1 MGKAIVATAQ
11 MSDVSELTLQIENLQ
26 FGDSSYY
33 LLQRPDDI
41 TNWKKGTP
49 DTAEIEAYTHGRL
62 FDKNGEF
69 RWQKQSIGYALLWLS
84 EGDLPVGFSKLG
96 EWETSE
102 PQEVSLLGG
111 GETEPWR
118 DTRIPRKLKYPM
130 KWCQSPKIRIIQYK
144 ESISQTIRFTRYT
157 TFVGK

>member
-11 MSDVSELTLQIENLQ
+11 VSDASALTLQIENLQ
-26 FGDSSYY
+26 FGDLCYY
-33 LLQRPDDI
+33 LLQRSDDI

-49 DTAEIEAYTHGRL
+49 DAEKIEEYTHGRI
-62 FDKNGEF
+62 FDKNGEL
-69 RWQKQSIGYALLWLS
+69 RWQKQSAGYALLWLS
-84 EGDLPVGFSKLG
+84 ERDLPVGFTKLG

-102 PQEVSLLGG
+102 PREVSLLGS

-130 KWCQSPKIRIIQYK
+130 KWCQSPKIKIIQYK

-157 TFVGK
+157 TFVRK